1 VGGAV
6 TLRVQHGRA
15 LDVDA
20 FARALKTDAAEAF
33 LARCPPATAITI
45 GVLPAAPG
53 EPPTAAGAGEPGTH
67 GGSVTT
73 TVVLGAAVCCRSGE
87 RDEQLLDELQRTIAA
102 RVLTDPPAGLQAF
115 GVTTTAVS
123 NRVLLQLLLRSQGRL
138 VTRSS
143 AARCVV
149 PGGSIA
155 LG

>member
-1 VGGAV
+1 
-6 TLRVQHGRA
+6 VQHGRA

-20 FARALKTDAAEAF
+20 FAQALKTDAAEAF
-33 LARCPPATAITI
+33 LARCPPGTAITI
-45 GVLPAAPG
+45 GVLPAAVGGSPG
-53 EPPTAAGAGEPGTH
+53 AAGAGEPGTH

-73 TVVLGAAVCCRSGE
+73 TVVLGAAVCCGSGE

-115 GVTTTAVS
+115 GVTTATAVS